1 MTALFGKD
9 NKMTVEHKLDPES
22 IEESVDTLKAASK
35 KKVQDT
41 VENATSDRNV
51 NRFLVFTFGV
61 LAGMAIAN
69 TMNARRPIQVNV
81 LPTSQIPMAM
91 WGNH

>member
-9 NKMTVEHKLDPES
+9 NKVTVEHKIDPES
-22 IEESVDTLKAASK
+22 VEESVETLKQAGK
-35 KKVQDT
+35 KKVQET
-41 VENATSDRNV
+41 VEQATSDRNM
-51 NRFLVFTFGV
+51 NRLLVFAFGV

-81 LPTSQIPMAM
+81 VPTPQIPMTM
-91 WGNH
+91 WGNN

>member
-1 MTALFGKD
+1 MAALFGKD
-9 NKMTVEHKLDPES
+9 NKVTVEHKIDPDS
-22 IEESVDTLKAASK
+22 VEESVETLKEVGK

-41 VENATSDRNV
+41 VETATSDKNV

-81 LPTSQIPMAM
+81 IPAPQIPTYP
-91 WGNH
+91 WGTH

>member
-9 NKMTVEHKLDPES
+9 NKVTVEHKLDPES
-22 IEESVDTLKAASK
+22 IEESVDTLKMASQ
-35 KKVQDT
+35 KKVQET
-41 VENATSDRNV
+41 VENATSDKNM

-81 LPTSQIPMAM
+81 LPTPQMPMTM

>member
-9 NKMTVEHKLDPES
+9 NKVTVEHKIDPES
-22 IEESVDTLKAASK
+22 VEESVETLKQAGK
-35 KKVQDT
+35 KKAQET
-41 VENATSDRNV
+41 VEQATSDRNM
-51 NRFLVFTFGV
+51 NRLLVFAFGV

-81 LPTSQIPMAM
+81 VPTPQIPMTM
-91 WGNH
+91 WGNN